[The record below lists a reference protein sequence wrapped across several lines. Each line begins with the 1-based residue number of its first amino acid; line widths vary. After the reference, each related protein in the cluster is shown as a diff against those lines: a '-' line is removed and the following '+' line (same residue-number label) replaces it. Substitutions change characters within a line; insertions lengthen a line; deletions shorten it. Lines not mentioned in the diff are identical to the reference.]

1 VVILIIDVLVFWV
14 VVANFGICDG
24 LRGELFHSGFD
35 VRPIVIFELLD
46 ESISIIGHS
55 LVRSEARVDVSTHV
69 NTEGSVED
77 TGLEIGGGSGGN
89 SAVDSLRFW
98 IPLAEDELL
107 EVTDSLTC
115 TVVVTRVPLGRGIL
129 DVSLDVSHARADD
142 FEDLELP
149 VWVSSEGLNDC
160 FLVVPLIIDVLV
172 CWVVVANIGIC
183 FDLRGEL
190 LDSRSD
196 CGPVLGFEGRDE
208 SIGVIS
214 QVLVGFEALVDVSTH
229 INTEGSVEDTS
240 LEVGDGSVG
249 NSGVLH
255 FSESESKCL
264 EHFWL
269 QV

>member
-129 DVSLDVSHARADD
+129 DVSLDRGHARADD
-142 FEDLELP
+142 FDHLDLP
-149 VWVSSEGLNDC
+149 VWVSSEGLDSILLFTVHGFN
-160 FLVVPLIIDVLV
+160 VRV
-172 CWVVVANIGIC
+172 CRVVVAN
-183 FDLRGEL
+183 
-190 LDSRSD
+190 
-196 CGPVLGFEGRDE
+196 
-208 SIGVIS
+208 
-214 QVLVGFEALVDVSTH
+214 
-229 INTEGSVEDTS
+229 
-240 LEVGDGSVG
+240 
-249 NSGVLH
+249 
-255 FSESESKCL
+255 
-264 EHFWL
+264 
-269 QV
+269 